1 MSWPFCRSPKVLI
14 YAVWDTASAWGSE
27 RLINPLYFLEDSN
40 VQRVLRASGTEA
52 IITTTQVPLSVK
64 TGQEGGKNSLL
75 FPE

>member
-14 YAVWDTASAWGSE
+14 YAVWDTTSAWGSE